1 MRLCINMISHY
12 IEKNTSK
19 NIVLNNSKIKNNDL
33 SIWFAFLQF
42 NNYRIKYVKLLQYN
56 IYLVYWKYIFRP
68 KNFYFRI
75 NA

>member
-42 NNYRIKYVKLLQYN
+42 NNYRIKYMKLLQYN
-56 IYLVYWKYIFRP
+56 IYLVY
-68 KNFYFRI
+68 
-75 NA
+75 